1 MPPTPAERGERRN
14 GLSRGS
20 AMTWPPVPPS
30 QLMERRDA
38 DGETFYATDTAIAGV
53 ALQWRGKD
61 AGDRAGAGHRTE
73 HGPGGTWPVQQRRG
87 SVGPWARM
95 SLTRA

>member
-14 GLSRGS
+14 GLPRGS

-38 DGETFYATDTAIAGV
+38 DGETCYATDTAIAGV
-53 ALQWRGKD
+53 ALQWRSKH
-61 AGDRAGAGHRTE
+61 AGDRAGTGPRMAIPRTIAQTAQLE
-73 HGPGGTWPVQQRRG
+73 PGLRTLAEQNI
-87 SVGPWARM
+87 RM
-95 SLTRA
+95 E